1 MLATNYTSLRE
12 NMKEYMDKITDECET
27 MVITRKNNNNI
38 IMLSESSYNNLL
50 ENVYIMSDKP
60 TYDWIMESKAQLE
73 TGNVH
78 VINEDSIYE

>member
-38 IMLSESSYNNLL
+38 IMLSEASYNNLL

-73 TGNVH
+73 AGNVH